1 MAGSSSSGQV
11 LVVHCID
18 TEGPI
23 GGDVRRR
30 PDGSKEFMD
39 NWTDIKDS
47 LQEITCPE
55 FRQKYNDSSGNP
67 YVYNWF
73 IMDFMGFKTNP
84 KNRVQE
90 FHDTYD
96 NIKSLNTSHDIR
108 LLFKNYK
115 YGD

>member
-39 NWTDIKDS
+39 NWADIKNS

-67 YVYNWF
+67 
-73 IMDFMGFKTNP
+73 
-84 KNRVQE
+84 
-90 FHDTYD
+90 
-96 NIKSLNTSHDIR
+96 IR
-108 LLFKNYK
+108 LQLVYHGLHGLQNQSEEQ
-115 YGD
+115 GSRVS